1 MAHTTIFDPE
11 VKDHATEA
19 RIIIALEKIGNKLRD
34 SIWEASTQYGVS
46 PVQIQILTYLRYT
59 REEKPSITSLAKE
72 LLLTKATLSDSVKVL
87 IQKGLIDKR
96 PNPTDARSSYLL
108 LSPMGI
114 ALANQVAKYPDGLL
128 ASLTPL
134 SDSTKGNLL
143 ESLLGLLKNMQE
155 NDHIPAPRMCLNCR
169 FHSNPKLGHYCL
181 LLNQSLE
188 KTDLRIDCNEFQ
200 AKY

>member
-1 MAHTTIFDPE
+1 MAHTTLFDPE
-11 VKDHATEA
+11 NKEHITEA

-34 SIWEASTQYGVS
+34 SIWEASTQFGVS
-46 PVQIQILTYLRYT
+46 PVQIQILTFLRYT
-59 REEKPSITSLAKE
+59 REEKPSITLLAKS

-114 ALANQVAKYPDGLL
+114 ALANQVARYPDGLVNSI
-128 ASLTPL
+128 APL
-134 SDSTKGNLL
+134 SESMKGNLL
-143 ESLLGLLKNMQE
+143 ESLLGLLKNMQQNE
-155 NDHIPAPRMCLNCR
+155 GIPEPRMCLNCR